1 MIELNGKMR
10 FPCPVCTRPRE
21 VKMTKK
27 RKPYLICDP
36 CGIQLFVRGPA
47 GIAAFERLLDRAEVE
62 DLFTRS
68 AEMERRYYLECPA
81 CGRHFWAEPRLAKT
95 GVFDGALQG
104 FRCPNNDCREV
115 VPWKTRERA

>member
-1 MIELNGKMR
+1 MATLSAKTM
-10 FPCPVCTRPRE
+10 FPCPVCTKPRE

-68 AEMERRYYLECPA
+68 AEMERRYYLECPG
-81 CGRHFWAEPRLAKT
+81 CGRHFWAEPILAKT
-95 GVFDGALQG
+95 SLFDGTLQG
-104 FRCPNNDCREV
+104 FRCPDKDCREV
-115 VPWKTRERA
+115 VPWKTKARV